1 MNMVHLQ
8 DLQKQG
14 DKVTMQLQ
22 KLKNYDSEVAQQME
36 RTRQQTL
43 EKERKEVG

>member
-1 MNMVHLQ
+1 MVHLQ